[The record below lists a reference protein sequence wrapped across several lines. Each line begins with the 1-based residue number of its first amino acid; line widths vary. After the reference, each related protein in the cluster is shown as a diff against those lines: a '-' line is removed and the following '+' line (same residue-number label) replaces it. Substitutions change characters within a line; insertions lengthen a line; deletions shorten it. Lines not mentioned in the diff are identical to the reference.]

1 MDSGLIDYTRGH
13 QPTPKWPE
21 SRCQQ
26 LAPGLYNEGVMLRS
40 VATLLRRL
48 DADERGVAMVEYL
61 EILILVILGAAV
73 AMAPLGAYLMRY
85 YDNVEFLSGLPF
97 P

>member
-1 MDSGLIDYTRGH
+1 MHAFVHII
-13 QPTPKWPE
+13 K
-21 SRCQQ
+21 
-26 LAPGLYNEGVMLRS
+26 
-40 VATLLRRL
+40 RL
-48 DADERGVAMVEYL
+48 HADERGVTMVEYL
-61 EILILVILGAAV
+61 EVLLLVTLGAAV

>member
-1 MDSGLIDYTRGH
+1 LQSLVRIV
-13 QPTPKWPE
+13 Q
-21 SRCQQ
+21 
-26 LAPGLYNEGVMLRS
+26 
-40 VATLLRRL
+40 RL
-48 DADERGVAMVEYL
+48 NADERGVAMTEYM
-61 EILILVILGAAV
+61 EILILVTIGAAV

>member
-1 MDSGLIDYTRGH
+1 MRSLVHILR
-13 QPTPKWPE
+13 
-21 SRCQQ
+21 Q
-26 LAPGLYNEGVMLRS
+26 LNR
-40 VATLLRRL
+40 
-48 DADERGVAMVEYL
+48 DERGVAMVEYL
-61 EILILVILGAAV
+61 EILILVVLGAAV

>member
-1 MDSGLIDYTRGH
+1 MYNG
-13 QPTPKWPE
+13 PT
-21 SRCQQ
+21 
-26 LAPGLYNEGVMLRS
+26 MLRS
-40 VATLLRRL
+40 LVTLLRRL
-48 DADERGVAMVEYL
+48 DTDERGVAMVEYL

-73 AMAPLGAYLMRY
+73 AMAPLGAYLLRY

>member
-1 MDSGLIDYTRGH
+1 MTNEAPHFMRPILTFL
-13 QPTPKWPE
+13 
-21 SRCQQ
+21 SR
-26 LAPGLYNEGVMLRS
+26 LHS
-40 VATLLRRL
+40 
-48 DADERGVAMVEYL
+48 DERGVAMVEYM
-61 EILILVILGAAV
+61 EILVLVILGAAV

>member
-1 MDSGLIDYTRGH
+1 MTSLI
-13 QPTPKWPE
+13 E
-21 SRCQQ
+21 I
-26 LAPGLYNEGVMLRS
+26 
-40 VATLLRRL
+40 LRRL
-48 DADERGVAMVEYL
+48 NRDERGVAMVEYL
-61 EILILVILGAAV
+61 EILVLVILGAAV

>member
-1 MDSGLIDYTRGH
+1 MIAALHEAYDYAAVLVTRMEQLIH
-13 QPTPKWPE
+13 VLK
-21 SRCQQ
+21 
-26 LAPGLYNEGVMLRS
+26 
-40 VATLLRRL
+40 RL
-48 DADERGVAMVEYL
+48 HADEDGVTMVEYL
-61 EILILVILGAAV
+61 EILLLVTLGAAV

>member
-1 MDSGLIDYTRGH
+1 MSCGRADAMMALVHILKRLHGDESGVT
-13 QPTPKWPE
+13 
-21 SRCQQ
+21 
-26 LAPGLYNEGVMLRS
+26 
-40 VATLLRRL
+40 
-48 DADERGVAMVEYL
+48 MVEYL
-61 EILILVILGAAV
+61 EILLLVTIGAAV

>member
-1 MDSGLIDYTRGH
+1 MGCGH
-13 QPTPKWPE
+13 KDAMHPLVRILK
-21 SRCQQ
+21 Q
-26 LAPGLYNEGVMLRS
+26 LHANEDGV
-40 VATLLRRL
+40 T
-48 DADERGVAMVEYL
+48 MVEYL
-61 EILILVILGAAV
+61 EILILVTLGAAV

>member
-1 MDSGLIDYTRGH
+1 M
-13 QPTPKWPE
+13 
-21 SRCQQ
+21 
-26 LAPGLYNEGVMLRS
+26 
-40 VATLLRRL
+40 RRAL
-48 DADERGVAMVEYL
+48 QILSALNRDERGVAMVEYL
-61 EILILVILGAAV
+61 EILILVVLGAAV

>member
-1 MDSGLIDYTRGH
+1 MNPLFRI
-13 QPTPKWPE
+13 
-21 SRCQQ
+21 
-26 LAPGLYNEGVMLRS
+26 LRS
-40 VATLLRRL
+40 LHT
-48 DADERGVAMVEYL
+48 DERGVAMVEYL
-61 EILILVILGAAV
+61 EILLLVTLGAAV